1 MNPYHAIA
9 DPHRRQMLDL
19 LRTNGPLRAGEIVA
33 FFPQISQPAVSKHLR
48 VLREAHLVRST
59 KDGREQWYH
68 LDAAPLQPV
77 ALWLDEYEN
86 LWNQRLQRLQQI
98 AERSAPKAGLYQSTD
113 DVTTPADQHIHNNE
127 GSNSEGNSDK

>member
-19 LRTNGPLRAGEIVA
+19 LRTNGPLRAGDIVA

-48 VLREAHLVRST
+48 VLREANLVRT
-59 KDGREQWYH
+59 AKEGREQWYH

-77 ALWLDEYEN
+77 ALWLEEYES
-86 LWNQRLQRLQQI
+86 LWNQRLQRLQQV
-98 AERSAPKAGLYQSTD
+98 AERSASKPGPGKTKDEATTLGQQRISNNQESD
-113 DVTTPADQHIHNNE
+113 DR
-127 GSNSEGNSDK
+127 